1 MLVLNICLSP
11 SSNPLGHLRTMKKQ
25 TARMASASLLNPVR
39 LTHTALGVGS
49 LYLGGSHLAGALAT
63 GFTAPMTKEDIL
75 LQGVFHTGAALAG
88 TQRLNWITER
98 PRTLTF
104 ASAAPFAAWCTYEAT
119 CPFRSL
125 YRSDRR
131 GMGGWVT
138 SCLPHV
144 LSDLFPLQHLRGYA
158 QLRMGT
164 AARSEARSYLR
175 AEVATWLG
183 LRPDGSHLSTGRRR
197 NHPRRC
203 SERSHSGVQRVP
215 GHAPSIRNL
224 NGQYVH
230 RHRLPQ

>member
-104 ASAAPFAAWCTYEAT
+104 ASAAPCAAWCTYVSLSQFVAT
-119 CPFRSL
+119 AGAWVDGWHPAFLTFTATFLLFNTYVGTLNYEWGPPR
-125 YRSDRR
+125 DRKQGLIFEQR
-131 GMGGWVT
+131 WQHGWVY
-138 SCLPHV
+138 V
-144 LSDLFPLQHLRGYA
+144 L
-158 QLRMGT
+158 T
-164 AARSEARSYLR
+164 AAIFLQAEGGIILAVAASGHTQEFSEF
-175 AEVATWLG
+175 LG
-183 LRPDGSHLSTGRRR
+183 M
-197 NHPRRC
+197 HPVF
-203 SERSHSGVQRVP
+203 G
-215 GHAPSIRNL
+215 I
-224 NGQYVH
+224 
-230 RHRLPQ
+230 